1 MGESQSENTL
11 PVLLCAKQYMMQ
23 KNFLIFALF
32 VVFTVSYAKKRGEGV
47 SEVQHLG
54 GLVSVAAWKPEPWPH
69 TGEMCYG
76 NKELGAFNEPS
87 LPVSL
92 VFHAPLLFR

>member
-1 MGESQSENTL
+1 M
-11 PVLLCAKQYMMQ
+11 
-23 KNFLIFALF
+23 
-32 VVFTVSYAKKRGEGV
+32 

-92 VFHAPLLFR
+92 VFHAPLLFK